1 MIDWIVN
8 VHPYLASFIFLVL
21 WCSLG
26 YVESRLIS
34 PGFAC
39 VTWFVALI
47 AVTLALLRITEL
59 GLLRWFLAVLVLSV
73 GTTWIFRF
81 YRAHKQNYVASR
93 P

>member
-8 VHPYLASFIFLVL
+8 VHPYLAS
-21 WCSLG
+21 
-26 YVESRLIS
+26 
-34 PGFAC
+34 
-39 VTWFVALI
+39 TWFVALI